1 MGSVPDVSE
10 SPTFVQ
16 LLDDAALYSFEHQL
30 HLAEVLGEHSWE
42 ADLAGL
48 RFAFTGERPRLCERF
63 HLLGS
68 AAPGPGSWLWGWA
81 NPHGYPR
88 PLLGLGEFVC
98 DFGRR
103 HGIAELAEPEVPFSA
118 LPGSPTDPNL
128 VAGMFV
134 EAAKAVAGN
143 WTSYTGEA
151 GGGTRA
157 AFLVEHE
164 DFRLPPPEPARV
176 MRVLQQGLA
185 DLQLSDHRRAVHA
198 YAVRRGL
205 HPAHHDD
212 RLELAAPGLA
222 ATVRFDELGRIAD
235 ISASLGQPA

>member
-1 MGSVPDVSE
+1 MSA
-10 SPTFVQ
+10 SPTFEQ

-42 ADLAGL
+42 ADLAEP
-48 RFAFTGERPRLCERF
+48 RFGFTGDHPRVCSRF

-81 NPHGYPR
+81 NPHGYPQ
-88 PLLGLGEFVC
+88 PLLALGEYVR

-103 HGIAELAEPEVPFSA
+103 HGIAELAEPEIPFDA
-118 LPGSPTDPNL
+118 LPGSPSDPNL
-128 VAGMFV
+128 VAGMLT
-134 EAAKAVAGN
+134 EAAKAAAGN
-143 WTSYTGEA
+143 WTSYSGEV

-157 AFLVEHE
+157 AFLVEHP
-164 DFRLPPPEPARV
+164 DFTLPPPAPTRV

-185 DLQLSDHRRAVHA
+185 ELRLGDHRRAVHA

-205 HPAHHDD
+205 DPVHEAD
-212 RLELAAPGLA
+212 RLTLNAPGLS
-222 ATVRFDELGRIAD
+222 ATVHFDQYGRIENINA
-235 ISASLGQPA
+235 AMGQPA